1 MIVWLWILGAGA
13 LAYLTKLSGFLVPQR
28 VLESPAIIRVSA
40 CMTIGLLASLVTMNA
55 VAAGQALALDARLL
69 ALGAAVVALL
79 LRAPFLLV
87 VVVGAAAAALGR
99 LAGLT

>member
-1 MIVWLWILGAGA
+1 MTVWLWILGAGA

-40 CMTIGLLASLVTMNA
+40 YMTIGLLASLVTMNA

-99 LAGLT
+99 LAGLP

>member
-1 MIVWLWILGAGA
+1 MTVWLWILGAGA

-99 LAGLT
+99 LAGLP

>member
-1 MIVWLWILGAGA
+1 MTVWLWILGAGL
-13 LAYLTKLSGFLVPQR
+13 LAYFTKLSGFLVPQR

-99 LAGLT
+99 LAGLP

>member
-1 MIVWLWILGAGA
+1 MTVWLWILGAGA

-79 LRAPFLLV
+79 LRAPFLVV

-99 LAGLT
+99 LAGLP